1 MAVGSALIASAHAMG
16 YEFAMFAPVYI
27 PLVQRPGP
35 AGVAAAAFVLTT
47 VLIWVFPG
55 SLMYMPRMIAVIV
68 LMACVA
74 HWRQG
79 GAQIEE
85 ERRQDGTISRGVHL
99 PNLK

>member
-1 MAVGSALIASAHAMG
+1 MAIGSALIASAHAMG

-27 PLVQRPGP
+27 PLVRRPGL
-35 AGVAAAAFVLTT
+35 AGLAAAAFILTP

-68 LMACVA
+68 VMACVA

-79 GAQIEE
+79 GAQTEE
-85 ERRQDGTISRGVHL
+85 GRRQGGTILRPGSFT
-99 PNLK
+99 